1 MEFNFKSIIVV
12 RSMLKLEFLVGI
24 FFLKVYEI
32 SKCIIVFIGIFISKI
47 ECMCVFLGKILEV
60 LKFIS
65 KEYFI
70 DIVIYDIRDYMS
82 LFYK

>member
-1 MEFNFKSIIVV
+1 MYN
-12 RSMLKLEFLVGI
+12 
-24 FFLKVYEI
+24 
-32 SKCIIVFIGIFISKI
+32 CIYSKI

-70 DIVIYDIRDYMS
+70 DIVIYDIRDYMF